1 MSTLLTIEDLAG
13 GGRGVAHV
21 EDQVWFVRGALPGE
35 TVETTAIRSRAGVN
49 EAETSRLMGPPHT
62 AREADP
68 CPHAPRCGGCD
79 WPHVRPEEGAAL
91 KASVAAG
98 AARAHPELSRM
109 LKDAPVRPSPLNYR
123 LRTRLHW
130 DPEGGTLGFYRRRSW
145 DVTGIRGCRLLS
157 PRLQGSLHELEEAL
171 RYAVPEAVDVE
182 WLEDLGGVS
191 AVAALRPARGG
202 PSELAESWLPPAARV
217 QGLVDGWHIL
227 SRSGRRLAGWGAE
240 GVTMALPVPLHVPIG
255 AFFQVNRHLVPWLFS
270 RIAALA
276 RPGNRPVWD
285 LHAGVGLLA
294 AAASTAGAGPIT
306 LVEPFRP
313 AARAAA
319 VNLPAARVVVGRT
332 AEAYLA
338 RHRRLTPEAVVLT
351 DPPRSGMSPKLRHQ
365 IAGWHP
371 RRLVM
376 MSCDPATWARD
387 TAQLLARGYRL
398 EHVELVDLFPGT
410 SHVEVLAVLESG

>member
-1 MSTLLTIEDLAG
+1 MSPLLTVQGLAG
-13 GGRGVAHV
+13 GGMGVAHL

-35 TVETTAIRSRAGVN
+35 TVEADAVRSRARVR
-49 EAETSRLMGPPHT
+49 EAEVRRLAGPPHP
-62 AREADP
+62 ARESDP

-79 WPHVRPEEGAAL
+79 WPHVRPEDGARL

-98 AARAHPELSRM
+98 AARGHPELSQI
-109 LKDAPVRPSPLNYR
+109 LKGAPVRSSPLNYR
-123 LRTRLHW
+123 LRARLHW
-130 DPEGGTLGFYRRRSW
+130 DAEAGRLGFYRRRSW
-145 DVTGIRGCRLLS
+145 EVTGIQGCRLLS
-157 PRLQGSLHELEEAL
+157 PRLQCSLQGLEEAL
-171 RYAVPEAVDVE
+171 RYAVPGTVDVE
-182 WLEDLGGVS
+182 WLEDLAGAS

-202 PSELAESWLPPAARV
+202 PREIPEGWLPPAAKS
-217 QGLVDGWHIL
+217 QGLVDGWHVL
-227 SRSGRRLAGWGAE
+227 SPSGRRRVGWGAE
-240 GVTMALPVPLHVPIG
+240 GVTMELPVPLHVPIG
-255 AFFQVNRHLVPWLFS
+255 AFFQVNRHLVPWLFQ
-270 RIAALA
+270 RVAALA
-276 RPGNRPVWD
+276 RPGDRPVWD
-285 LHAGVGLLA
+285 LHGGVGLLA
-294 AAASTAGAGPIT
+294 AAAATAGTGPVT

-319 VNLPAARVVVGRT
+319 ANIPAARVVVGRT

-351 DPPRSGMSPKLRHQ
+351 DPPRSGMTAKLRHQ
-365 IAGWHP
+365 ITGWHP

-387 TAQLLARGYRL
+387 AAGFLARGYRL